1 MTEIQKQYYSVKE
14 LADLLGTSRVTVFK
28 KIRSRQIKGEKV
40 GRNYIIKKEDI
51 KDFLTTKLTDEVK
64 KEIDSGVVEVIKQY
78 GEVLKKLGKE

>member
-1 MTEIQKQYYSVKE
+1 MEKTQKQYYSVKE
-14 LADLLGTSRVTVFK
+14 LADLARTSRVTIFK
-28 KIRSRQIKGEKV
+28 KVKSGQIKGEKV

-51 KDFLTTKLTDEVK
+51 KDFLTTKLTDRVK

>member
-28 KIRSRQIKGEKV
+28 KIKNGQIKGEKV

-51 KDFLTTKLTDEVK
+51 KDFLTTKLTDKVK